1 MGIKDFFGKIGNGLK
16 AGFNWVKDKAL
27 PTVGK
32 IAQPA
37 LNIMSMMPGTL
48 GTIGKVG
55 SSLFGTAKEL
65 TDDVPNKTI
74 GDKINTAIDGAK
86 KAVEI
91 GRESMANPEKKV
103 DVGKIVGATADAIS
117 AAAGGGGGGGSA
129 PPPAKPM

>member
-1 MGIKDFFGKIGNGLK
+1 MGLKDFFGKVGNGLK

-27 PTVGK
+27 PAVGK

-55 SSLFGTAKEL
+55 SSLFETGKQLAE
-65 TDDVPNKTI
+65 DVPNKSIADKI
-74 GDKINTAIDGAK
+74 GDAAQGIQ
-86 KAVEI
+86 KAVDI

-103 DVGKIVGATADAIS
+103 DVNKIIGATADA
-117 AAAGGGGGGGSA
+117 AQKLVGGG
-129 PPPAKPM
+129 